1 MSKKFAVF
9 ISGYGRGCIEII
21 KDYKFGLIKPELSLI
36 ISDNPNSKALEFAKE
51 CGIHHVVVKRD
62 EYKSKVDFEKKIISL
77 LIKNR
82 IEFIFLAGWMNIIGT
97 TLIKAF
103 NNKIVNIHP
112 SILPSFKGLNAIDQA
127 LSAGGEDYRGYYSI
141 LLMNLLMKER

>member
-1 MSKKFAVF
+1 
-9 ISGYGRGCIEII
+9 
-21 KDYKFGLIKPELSLI
+21 
-36 ISDNPNSKALEFAKE
+36 
-51 CGIHHVVVKRD
+51 
-62 EYKSKVDFEKKIISL
+62 
-77 LIKNR
+77 
-82 IEFIFLAGWMNIIGT
+82 MNIIGT

-127 LSAGGEDYRGYYSI
+127 FECRSEDYRGLLLI